1 MPTIAKPRAS
11 KALTQLAVMR
21 GEALVRTAGTRKAAE
36 KKPATPKMASPN
48 RSALPLAKE
57 RALKKPVVK
66 RGKD

>member
-11 KALTQLAVMR
+11 KTLTQLAVVR

-36 KKPATPKMASPN
+36 KPATPKMASPN
-48 RSALPLAKE
+48 RSSLPLVKE

-66 RGKD
+66 REKV